1 MMLHVVD
8 AGAARGE
15 DNMRLDV
22 ELADRVRSGA
32 AAATMRLY
40 TWEPWCVSLGKHQ
53 PRSAVVQSD
62 IEARGFDLV
71 HRPTGGRAVLHA
83 DEVTYCVCMP
93 VIDSL
98 EARRLYAEIHT
109 LLYGA
114 LRLLSHELM
123 FAAID
128 SDLRTHYASSGP
140 MGQACFTSHARSEIL
155 WHGRKVV
162 GSAQRVIDGVLLQ
175 HGSILCG
182 AGHEQLAD
190 VVSATDADREQ
201 LRHTITGSSATLS
214 QAAGRTVTAREVLD
228 VIASN
233 VARTPISGPL
243 LADAQH

>member
-1 MMLHVVD
+1 MMLQVVD

-22 ELADRVRSGA
+22 ELADRVRNGA
-32 AAATMRLY
+32 APATMRLY
-40 TWEPWCVSLGKHQ
+40 TWDPWCVSLGKHQ
-53 PRSAVVQSD
+53 PLSAVVQSD
-62 IEARGFDLV
+62 IEAHGYDVV

-83 DEVTYCVCMP
+83 DEVTYCVCVP
-93 VIDSL
+93 VNDSL
-98 EARRLYAEIHT
+98 EARRMYAEIHT

-114 LRLLSHELM
+114 LQVVCPELM

-140 MGQACFTSHARSEIL
+140 MGQACFTSHARTEIL

-182 AGHEQLAD
+182 AGHERLAD
-190 VVSATDADREQ
+190 VVTATDADREQ
-201 LRHTITGSSATLS
+201 LRHTMTSSSATLS
-214 QAAGRTVTAREVLD
+214 QAAGRRVTAREVLD
-228 VIASN
+228 VIAVH

-243 LADAQH
+243 LADAQR